1 MTSSRRG
8 PSSPANA
15 IISPS
20 SSSSLTNNNK
30 KLCTGDE
37 SLRGRYKQDTKMGFV
52 IKATMAMAWALHH
65 LQQSVCGANSSGLCP
80 AMLPIDGSLLRVN
93 NNLNLFIILNDFMLI
108 VNVGFFLK
116 KKDHL
121 LNVSFPYGT
130 ETVQFDSNGNP
141 PGWYDIMNY
150 QRHNKQQ
157 YGYVQIGSWRN
168 GTLDMPDW
176 PAKMVTSVCSE
187 PCQRGQI
194 KVGNTITYIS
204 NI

>member
-1 MTSSRRG
+1 MWV
-8 PSSPANA
+8 
-15 IISPS
+15 
-20 SSSSLTNNNK
+20 
-30 KLCTGDE
+30 
-37 SLRGRYKQDTKMGFV
+37 F
-52 IKATMAMAWALHH
+52 
-65 LQQSVCGANSSGLCP
+65 QS
-80 AMLPIDGSLLRVN
+80 
-93 NNLNLFIILNDFMLI
+93 
-108 VNVGFFLK
+108 
-116 KKDHL
+116 KDHL

-194 KVGNTITYIS
+194 KVGKHNNVYPILSKLSSSSILDMYDR
-204 NI
+204 

>member
-1 MTSSRRG
+1 MDLFTIY
-8 PSSPANA
+8 NY
-15 IISPS
+15 IIIYIHIFK
-20 SSSSLTNNNK
+20 T
-30 KLCTGDE
+30 
-37 SLRGRYKQDTKMGFV
+37 
-52 IKATMAMAWALHH
+52 
-65 LQQSVCGANSSGLCP
+65 
-80 AMLPIDGSLLRVN
+80 
-93 NNLNLFIILNDFMLI
+93 
-108 VNVGFFLK
+108 

-121 LNVSFPYGT
+121 LNVSFAYGT

-150 QRHNKQQ
+150 QRQPNQQ

-194 KVGNTITYIS
+194 KVLYHLQYIYIYVYS
-204 NI
+204 LGLHYIIYSSFAILYIVIILKDLLK